1 MRISD
6 WSSDV
11 CSSDLIERWHT
22 DVSTYVLKDGEGV
35 PFGLFYLDPYAR
47 ADKRSGA
54 WMDECIN
61 RRHTAHGLQQP
72 VAYLT
77 CNFTPPLP
85 GKPALLTHDEVVTLF
100 HEFGHGLHHLLTRVD
115 EAAVAGIHGVAW
127 DAVELQIR
135 RAHV

>member
-1 MRISD
+1 
-6 WSSDV
+6 
-11 CSSDLIERWHT
+11 
-22 DVSTYVLKDGEGV
+22 
-35 PFGLFYLDPYAR
+35 
-47 ADKRSGA
+47 
-54 WMDECIN
+54 MDECIN

-115 EAAVAGIHGVAW
+115 EAAVAGIYGVAGS
-127 DAVELQIR
+127 EER
-135 RAHV
+135 RVGKECGVRGGLGGGRVSKKKKKY